1 MEHAVSRREK
11 RRIEEL
17 PLGLAHTQCNMGPV
31 GPRLHR
37 VRALTDTVVQGERLA
52 GAVRL
57 EQQLQVGD
65 VDDRDCCVQ
74 RRDRVVTLVDLDAFE
89 VLHGLGV
96 GDAPY
101 IGVVLVRGP
110 ASVLPDPVV
119 NDLCLGPGEP
129 VAGCQTSPGLLVPG
143 DLIGL
148 PAIGLE
154 LLEIA
159 LGLGASLPLVFHLS
173 QRVGVQAHQRG
184 IPTHIPQ
191 TVEQCSRGVHLRDR
205 LTREQG
211 CALLQ
216 PFHRDDAVDSH
227 IRQIPLRLRVLLSVS
242 AVPSHQV
249 HSRVRSGRGDARELQ
264 PHHTGLSGVLIH
276 PMNREVWLQDRAY
289 RLTEPRLGQ
298 RGELV
303 LQPLVK
309 VYAQRITLRQPVEGI
324 GEQFRHPPAVDLRS
338 GLPGVGDTCR
348 GEHMFHLAALVH
360 QIGDDR
366 LCDPSRLR
374 LDRGVLQ
381 RRGEVGHF
389 DRNTGEVNTG
399 QHIPEGGVDG
409 ALLDETVHC
418 FDAKLRQHLVQVAQE
433 VIHLGRSGAILQQ
446 HLSHIRPEVDPE
458 KLECRVVALQHVL
471 VVRFAIRARNVDLT
485 ERDHPFDDR
494 RQLELEVLRQSSRNH
509 LEPGVFDLQLVSN
522 RRHRGVLR

>member
-65 VDDRDCCVQ
+65 MNDRDCCVQ

-96 GDAPY
+96 GDAPHV
-101 IGVVLVRGP
+101 GVVLVRRP
-110 ASVLPDPVV
+110 ASMLPDPVV

-129 VAGCQTSPGLLVPG
+129 VAGRQASPGLLVPS

-148 PAIGLE
+148 PAVSLE
-154 LLEIA
+154 LLEEA
-159 LGLGASLPLVFHLS
+159 LGLGTSLPLVLHLS
-173 QRVGVQAHQRG
+173 QRVGVHAHQRG
-184 IPTHIPQ
+184 IPAHIQQ
-191 TVEQCSRGVHLRDR
+191 TVEQCSRRVHLRDR

-211 CALLQ
+211 CTLLQ
-216 PFHRDDAVDSH
+216 PFHRDDAVDS
-227 IRQIPLRLRVLLSVS
+227 RVRRVPLRLRVLLSVS

-249 HSRVRSGRGDARELQ
+249 HGRVRSGRGKAGELQ
-264 PHHTGLSGVLIH
+264 PHHTGLSGVLVH
-276 PMNREVWLQDRAY
+276 PVNREVRLQDRAY
-289 RLTEPRLGQ
+289 RLTEPRLDQ
-298 RGELV
+298 RSELV

-309 VYAQRITLRQPVEGI
+309 VHAQRVTLRQPVEGI
-324 GEQFRHPPAVDLRS
+324 GEQFRHPPAVDLRA
-338 GLPGVGDTCR
+338 GLPGVGDTRR

-360 QIGDDR
+360 QVGDDR
-366 LCDPSRLR
+366 LRDPGRLR
-374 LDRGVLQ
+374 LDRGVPQ

-389 DRNTGEVNTG
+389 DRNT
-399 QHIPEGGVDG
+399 
-409 ALLDETVHC
+409 
-418 FDAKLRQHLVQVAQE
+418 R
-433 VIHLGRSGAILQQ
+433 
-446 HLSHIRPEVDPE
+446 
-458 KLECRVVALQHVL
+458 
-471 VVRFAIRARNVDLT
+471 
-485 ERDHPFDDR
+485 
-494 RQLELEVLRQSSRNH
+494 
-509 LEPGVFDLQLVSN
+509 
-522 RRHRGVLR
+522 

>member
-1 MEHAVSRREK
+1 MEHTVSRREE

-17 PLGLAHTQCNMGPV
+17 SLGLAHTQRNVRPV

-96 GDAPY
+96 GDAPHV
-101 IGVVLVRGP
+101 GVVLVRRP
-110 ASVLPDPVV
+110 ASMLPNPVV

-129 VAGCQTSPGLLVPG
+129 VAGRQASPGLLVPG

-148 PAIGLE
+148 PAVSLE
-154 LLEIA
+154 LLEVA

-173 QRVGVQAHQRG
+173 QRVGVQAHQRR
-184 IPTHIPQ
+184 IPTHIQ
-191 TVEQCSRGVHLRDR
+191 QAVEQRSRGVHLRDR
-205 LTREQG
+205 LAREQG
-211 CALLQ
+211 RALLQ
-216 PFHRDDAVDSH
+216 PPCRDDAIDSH
-227 IRQIPLRLRVLLSVS
+227 IRQVPLRLRVLLSVS
-242 AVPSHQV
+242 TVPSHQV

-289 RLTEPRLGQ
+289 RLTGPRLGQ

-309 VYAQRITLRQPVEGI
+309 VNAQRITLRQPVEGI
-324 GEQFRHPPAVDLRS
+324 SEQFRHPPAVDLRA

-348 GEHMFHLAALVH
+348 GEHMFHLATLVH
-360 QIGDDR
+360 QVGDDR
-366 LCDPSRLR
+366 LRDPGRLR

-389 DRNTGEVNTG
+389 DRNT
-399 QHIPEGGVDG
+399 
-409 ALLDETVHC
+409 
-418 FDAKLRQHLVQVAQE
+418 R
-433 VIHLGRSGAILQQ
+433 
-446 HLSHIRPEVDPE
+446 
-458 KLECRVVALQHVL
+458 
-471 VVRFAIRARNVDLT
+471 
-485 ERDHPFDDR
+485 
-494 RQLELEVLRQSSRNH
+494 
-509 LEPGVFDLQLVSN
+509 
-522 RRHRGVLR
+522 